1 MAKTTFSGPVRSEN
15 GFVSIAAS
23 GKTLALQAP
32 ANLSADTT
40 LTFPNG
46 AGSNGQYLKTDGTGA
61 LSWAAGDGTGTVTSV
76 GGTGTIS
83 GISLSGTVTT
93 AGNLTLGGALDL
105 SSPPAIG
112 GTAAAAGTFTNLAVS
127 NRITGAIQPLDADG
141 AVSLTTPITTLTT
154 GGEDPLALTLA
165 DGTAGQIKIITMIV
179 DGGEDAVVTPATPLG
194 FTTLTFGDEGDGV
207 TLVYTASGW
216 VIVGNNGVAI

>member
-76 GGTGTIS
+76 AVSGGTTGLTVSGSPVTTSGTITLA
-83 GISLSGTVTT
+83 GTLAIANGGTNIGTVQ
-93 AGNLTLGGALDL
+93 AL
-105 SSPPAIG
+105 
-112 GTAAAAGTFTNLAVS
+112 N
-127 NRITGAIQPLDADG
+127 ADG
-141 AVSLTTPITTLTT
+141 AVNLTSMVTTLTT
-154 GGEDPLALTLA
+154 GSEDPLALTLA
-165 DGTAGQIKIITMIV
+165 DGTAGQIKIITMVV
-179 DGGEDAVVTPATPLG
+179 DGGEDAVVTPATALG
-194 FTTLTFGDEGDGV
+194 FTALTFGEVGDGV
-207 TLVYTASGW
+207 TLVYTSAGW
-216 VIVGNNGVAI
+216 IIVGNNGVAI